1 VVNFVVVVDE
11 SIRCDFSGTFGGLGD
26 TPLFAHNFS
35 STYVDVILSLFFCSL
50 IWTIGRR
57 ICFSR
62 SESFHDA
69 RVRRIKAAK
78 TEIDI

>member
-35 STYVDVILSLFFCSL
+35 STYVDVILSLFFL
-50 IWTIGRR
+50 
-57 ICFSR
+57 FSYLDDR
-62 SESFHDA
+62 
-69 RVRRIKAAK
+69 AADLFFPVGV
-78 TEIDI
+78 IS